1 MYCRYMIKYITPAIK
16 NIIVPGRRAMKTGVV
31 LFELSPSNQIN
42 SNLFEQPDEKNL
54 ALAEIMDQL
63 NYRYGRNT
71 IFTAGEGIKR
81 PWTMKQEYLSRKFTT
96 NWNEIPE
103 IE

>member
-1 MYCRYMIKYITPAIK
+1 MIKYITPAIK
-16 NIIVPGRRAMKTGVV
+16 NIIVSGRRAMKTGVI
-31 LFELSPSNQIN
+31 LFELSPANQIN
-42 SNLFEQPDEKNL
+42 SNFFEQPDEKNL
-54 ALAEIMDQL
+54 ALVETMDKL

-96 NWNEIPE
+96 NWNEILE

>member
-1 MYCRYMIKYITPAIK
+1 
-16 NIIVPGRRAMKTGVV
+16 
-31 LFELSPSNQIN
+31 LSPANQIN

-54 ALAEIMDQL
+54 VLAETMDKL
-63 NYRYGRNT
+63 NHKYGRNT

-81 PWTMKQEYLSRKFTT
+81 PWTMKQEYLSRRFTT
-96 NWNEIPE
+96 SWNEILE